1 MGMAGGKIGIMAIIV
16 FISLLS
22 GAFFFIFKKYGAA
35 IALKNGGKPAPVPA
49 YYGRL

>member
-1 MGMAGGKIGIMAIIV
+1 MMAIIV
-16 FISLLS
+16 FISMLS

-35 IALKNGGKPAPVPA
+35 IAVKGGAGAGKKPAPVPA